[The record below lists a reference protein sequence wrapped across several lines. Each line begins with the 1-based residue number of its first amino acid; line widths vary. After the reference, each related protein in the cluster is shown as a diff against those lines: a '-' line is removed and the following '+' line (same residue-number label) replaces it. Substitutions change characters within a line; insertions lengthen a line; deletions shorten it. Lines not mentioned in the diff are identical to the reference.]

1 MAKSPTIQRDNIAK
15 VLKLVKKDPSI
26 DIYCDAM
33 DIYEAGQAGELG
45 KKKLVTEMIWKL
57 IGR

>member
-1 MAKSPTIQRDNIAK
+1 MPNI
-15 VLKLVKKDPSI
+15 
-26 DIYCDAM
+26 DAM

-45 KKKLVTEMIWKL
+45 KKKLVTAMIWKL